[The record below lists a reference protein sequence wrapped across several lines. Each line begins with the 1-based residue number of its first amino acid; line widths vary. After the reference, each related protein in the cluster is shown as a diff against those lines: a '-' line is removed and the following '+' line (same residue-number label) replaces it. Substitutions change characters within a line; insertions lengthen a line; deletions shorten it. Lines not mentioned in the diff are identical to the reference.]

1 MRLPK
6 TFKRL
11 FIPYHA
17 NNHKARLRHAKG
29 FTWLSLVALVL
40 PLLINFAP
48 SKGSLLGYANNISVE
63 SVFQLTNDQRIKNG
77 LSPLVADS
85 QLNNAARLKAE
96 DMFKHNYW
104 AHISPT
110 GVQPWSFFNSAG
122 YTYSYAGENLAR
134 DFDDSNSVV
143 VAWMDSPGHREN
155 ILNGKYQDI
164 GLAVVNGTL
173 DGVETTLVVQEFGA
187 KRSSQKVAAVS
198 SAAVEENKTQVRPSS
213 TPSPTPTVLLVA
225 QITSVPPLS
234 NEGDSQQ
241 LTENNMIIGNSNV
254 DSMKIS
260 PMWLTKSWTLSIAGL
275 LVMVFLIDM
284 VVVAKVKLPRSGGKT
299 WAHMLVLLFVITAIL
314 YTQSGII
321 K

>member
-17 NNHKARLRHAKG
+17 NNHKARLRHPKG
-29 FTWLSLVALVL
+29 FAWLSLVALVL

-48 SKGSLLGYANNISVE
+48 QKGSLLGYANNISVE
-63 SVFQLTNDQRIKNG
+63 SVLQLTNEQRINNG

-85 QLNNAARLKAE
+85 QLNNAAQLKAA

-110 GVQPWSFFNSAG
+110 GVQPWSFFNMAG

-143 VAWMDSPGHREN
+143 IAWMNSPGHREN
-155 ILNGKYQDI
+155 ILNVKYQDI

-173 DGVETTLVVQEFGA
+173 DGVETTLVVQEFGSR
-187 KRSSQKVAAVS
+187 RSTQKVAAVS
-198 SAAVEENKTQVRPSS
+198 SASVEGNKNQVRPSS
-213 TPSPTPTVLLVA
+213 TPSPTPTALAVA
-225 QITSVPPLS
+225 QITSVPTVIKEVV
-234 NEGDSQQ
+234 NHQ
-241 LTENNMIIGNSNV
+241 LV
-254 DSMKIS
+254 D
-260 PMWLTKSWTLSIAGL
+260 
-275 LVMVFLIDM
+275 
-284 VVVAKVKLPRSGGKT
+284 
-299 WAHMLVLLFVITAIL
+299 
-314 YTQSGII
+314 
-321 K
+321 